1 MPLHAPTIRLCGRH
15 TSSALLALGKRGR
28 LRPRVEM
35 RVTRTRAFAL
45 DSQGESIHRKPTLR
59 TRFRSHALKV
69 QLRFYFRKSRL
80 KCATRYK
87 YDLKLDSFYLLHPP
101 HVTTYTAIETSN
113 NSLRSTVKH
122 AFTEAVTSVLPSD
135 THIELNV
142 TECSNPSLGDYQCNS
157 AMQLFAELKKN
168 GDATFSNP
176 RALAEAIVEAVNN
189 KNGLFASTS
198 VAGPGFINVTFST
211 SHLAQQLAHVVHD
224 AEDGKVTILARQDTL
239 PARKAVVDFSSPNIA
254 KEMHVGHLRSTII
267 GETICR
273 TLESI
278 GVETVRLNHVGDW
291 GTQFGMLLTH
301 LSDKTDADF
310 EIRDLQ
316 AFYKESKLRFDSDE
330 EFKLRSQAAVVKLQA
345 GDEEMIAKWKRIC
358 EVSRQEFE
366 EIYRLLDIK
375 IEERG
380 ESFYNS
386 MIPDVLDELI
396 EKKIAVTN
404 DGALCIFQE
413 KDGPPLIC
421 RKSDG
426 GFNYASTD
434 LAAMRHRIKDVRA
447 DWIIYVTDMGQ
458 SRHFEA
464 VFDAA
469 KRANWLN
476 EGQDSSVRLD
486 HVSFGLVMGE
496 DGKRFRTRS
505 GETVP
510 LKSLL
515 SEAQSRCLDSLQSR
529 ENINMDEDKL
539 QEAARIMGI
548 SAIKYADLHNN
559 RTTNYTFSYDRML
572 DLKGNTAVYLLYT
585 HARISSILDRAGDEV
600 ISSFDEGDLV
610 LTDEK
615 ERRLALAILKLPDTI
630 DSVIQD
636 LLPSRL
642 CDYTYGLCVAFNEF
656 YGACKVI
663 GDEREKQRLI
673 LCHTT
678 ALSLRRAFYILG
690 IEPLYRL

>member
-1 MPLHAPTIRLCGRH
+1 
-15 TSSALLALGKRGR
+15 
-28 LRPRVEM
+28 
-35 RVTRTRAFAL
+35 
-45 DSQGESIHRKPTLR
+45 
-59 TRFRSHALKV
+59 
-69 QLRFYFRKSRL
+69 
-80 KCATRYK
+80 
-87 YDLKLDSFYLLHPP
+87 
-101 HVTTYTAIETSN
+101 
-113 NSLRSTVKH
+113 
-122 AFTEAVTSVLPSD
+122 
-135 THIELNV
+135 
-142 TECSNPSLGDYQCNS
+142 
-157 AMQLFAELKKN
+157 MQLFAELKKN

-316 AFYKESKLRFDSDE
+316 AFYKESKLRFDTDE

-529 ENINMDEDKL
+529 ENNNMDEDKL

-642 CDYTYGLCVAFNEF
+642 CDYTYSLCVAFNEF

-663 GDEREKQRLI
+663 GDEQEKQRLI

>member
-1 MPLHAPTIRLCGRH
+1 M
-15 TSSALLALGKRGR
+15 
-28 LRPRVEM
+28 
-35 RVTRTRAFAL
+35 
-45 DSQGESIHRKPTLR
+45 Q
-59 TRFRSHALKV
+59 
-69 QLRFYFRKSRL
+69 
-80 KCATRYK
+80 
-87 YDLKLDSFYLLHPP
+87 
-101 HVTTYTAIETSN
+101 
-113 NSLRSTVKH
+113 
-122 AFTEAVTSVLPSD
+122 
-135 THIELNV
+135 
-142 TECSNPSLGDYQCNS
+142 QCY
-157 AMQLFAELKKN
+157 ADICRLKKN

-316 AFYKESKLRFDSDE
+316 AFYKESKLRFDTDE

-529 ENINMDEDKL
+529 ENNNMDEDKL

-642 CDYTYGLCVAFNEF
+642 CDYTYSLCVAFNEF

-663 GDEREKQRLI
+663 GDEQEKQRLI

>member
-1 MPLHAPTIRLCGRH
+1 M
-15 TSSALLALGKRGR
+15 
-28 LRPRVEM
+28 
-35 RVTRTRAFAL
+35 
-45 DSQGESIHRKPTLR
+45 
-59 TRFRSHALKV
+59 
-69 QLRFYFRKSRL
+69 
-80 KCATRYK
+80 
-87 YDLKLDSFYLLHPP
+87 
-101 HVTTYTAIETSN
+101 
-113 NSLRSTVKH
+113 
-122 AFTEAVTSVLPSD
+122 
-135 THIELNV
+135 NV

-157 AMQLFAELKKN
+157 AMQIFAELKKN

-211 SHLAQQLAHVVHD
+211 SHLAQQLAHTVHD
-224 AEDGKVTILARQDTL
+224 AEDGKVTILARKDTL

-301 LSDKTDADF
+301 LSDKTDTDF

-345 GDEEMIAKWKRIC
+345 GDEEMTVKWKQIC

-396 EKKIAVTN
+396 QKNIAVTN

-413 KDGPPLIC
+413 KDSPPLIC

-464 VFDAA
+464 IFDAA
-469 KRANWLN
+469 KRADWLN
-476 EGQDSSVRLD
+476 EGQETSVRLD

-505 GETVP
+505 GDTVP

-515 SEAQSRCLDSLQSR
+515 SEAQSRCLESLQSR
-529 ENINMDEDKL
+529 ENNNMDKDKL
-539 QEAARIMGI
+539 EEAARIMGI
-548 SAIKYADLHNN
+548 SAVKYADLHNN

-572 DLKGNTAVYLLYT
+572 DLKGNTAVYFLYT
-585 HARISSILDRAGDEV
+585 HARISSILDRAGDEDF
-600 ISSFDEGDLV
+600 SSFDEDELV

-615 ERRLALAILKLPDTI
+615 ERRLALTILKLPDTI

-642 CDYTYGLCVAFNEF
+642 CDYTYSLCVAFNEF

-663 GDEREKQRLI
+663 GDEREKPRLI
-673 LCHTT
+673 LCHAT

>member
-1 MPLHAPTIRLCGRH
+1 
-15 TSSALLALGKRGR
+15 
-28 LRPRVEM
+28 
-35 RVTRTRAFAL
+35 
-45 DSQGESIHRKPTLR
+45 
-59 TRFRSHALKV
+59 
-69 QLRFYFRKSRL
+69 
-80 KCATRYK
+80 
-87 YDLKLDSFYLLHPP
+87 
-101 HVTTYTAIETSN
+101 
-113 NSLRSTVKH
+113 
-122 AFTEAVTSVLPSD
+122 
-135 THIELNV
+135 
-142 TECSNPSLGDYQCNS
+142 
-157 AMQLFAELKKN
+157 MQLFAELKKN

-316 AFYKESKLRFDSDE
+316 AFYKESKLRFDTDE

-529 ENINMDEDKL
+529 ENNNMDEDKL

-642 CDYTYGLCVAFNEF
+642 CDYTYSLCVAFNEF

>member
-1 MPLHAPTIRLCGRH
+1 M
-15 TSSALLALGKRGR
+15 
-28 LRPRVEM
+28 
-35 RVTRTRAFAL
+35 
-45 DSQGESIHRKPTLR
+45 
-59 TRFRSHALKV
+59 
-69 QLRFYFRKSRL
+69 
-80 KCATRYK
+80 
-87 YDLKLDSFYLLHPP
+87 
-101 HVTTYTAIETSN
+101 
-113 NSLRSTVKH
+113 KH

-135 THIELNV
+135 IHIELNV

-316 AFYKESKLRFDSDE
+316 AFYKESKLRFDTDE

-529 ENINMDEDKL
+529 ENNNMDEDKL

-585 HARISSILDRAGDEV
+585 HARSSSILDRAGDEV

-630 DSVIQD
+630 DSVMQD

-642 CDYTYGLCVAFNEF
+642 CDYTYSLCVAFNEF

-663 GDEREKQRLI
+663 GDEQEKQRLI

>member
-1 MPLHAPTIRLCGRH
+1 M
-15 TSSALLALGKRGR
+15 
-28 LRPRVEM
+28 
-35 RVTRTRAFAL
+35 
-45 DSQGESIHRKPTLR
+45 
-59 TRFRSHALKV
+59 
-69 QLRFYFRKSRL
+69 
-80 KCATRYK
+80 
-87 YDLKLDSFYLLHPP
+87 
-101 HVTTYTAIETSN
+101 
-113 NSLRSTVKH
+113 KH

-135 THIELNV
+135 IHIELNV

-529 ENINMDEDKL
+529 ENNNMDEDKL

-642 CDYTYGLCVAFNEF
+642 CDYTYSLCVAFNEF

-663 GDEREKQRLI
+663 GDEQEKQRLI

>member
-1 MPLHAPTIRLCGRH
+1 
-15 TSSALLALGKRGR
+15 
-28 LRPRVEM
+28 
-35 RVTRTRAFAL
+35 
-45 DSQGESIHRKPTLR
+45 
-59 TRFRSHALKV
+59 
-69 QLRFYFRKSRL
+69 
-80 KCATRYK
+80 
-87 YDLKLDSFYLLHPP
+87 
-101 HVTTYTAIETSN
+101 
-113 NSLRSTVKH
+113 
-122 AFTEAVTSVLPSD
+122 
-135 THIELNV
+135 
-142 TECSNPSLGDYQCNS
+142 
-157 AMQLFAELKKN
+157 MQLFAELKKN

-316 AFYKESKLRFDSDE
+316 AFYKESKLRFDTDE

-529 ENINMDEDKL
+529 ENNNMDEDKL

-642 CDYTYGLCVAFNEF
+642 CDYTYSLCVAFNEF

-663 GDEREKQRLI
+663 GDEREKPRLI
-673 LCHTT
+673 LCHAT

>member
-1 MPLHAPTIRLCGRH
+1 
-15 TSSALLALGKRGR
+15 
-28 LRPRVEM
+28 
-35 RVTRTRAFAL
+35 
-45 DSQGESIHRKPTLR
+45 
-59 TRFRSHALKV
+59 
-69 QLRFYFRKSRL
+69 
-80 KCATRYK
+80 
-87 YDLKLDSFYLLHPP
+87 
-101 HVTTYTAIETSN
+101 
-113 NSLRSTVKH
+113 
-122 AFTEAVTSVLPSD
+122 
-135 THIELNV
+135 
-142 TECSNPSLGDYQCNS
+142 
-157 AMQLFAELKKN
+157 MQIFAELKKN

-211 SHLAQQLAHVVHD
+211 SHLAQQLAHIVHD
-224 AEDGKVTILARQDTL
+224 SEDGKVTILARQDAL

-345 GDEEMIAKWKRIC
+345 GDEEMTAKWKQIC

-396 EKKIAVTN
+396 QKNIAVTN

-413 KDGPPLIC
+413 KDSPPLIC

-464 VFDAA
+464 IFDAA
-469 KRANWLN
+469 KRADWLN
-476 EGQDSSVRLD
+476 EGQETSVRLD

-505 GETVP
+505 GDTVP

-515 SEAQSRCLDSLQSR
+515 SEAQSRCLESLRSR
-529 ENINMDEDKL
+529 ENNNMDEDKL
-539 QEAARIMGI
+539 EEAARIMGI
-548 SAIKYADLHNN
+548 SAVKYADLHNN

-585 HARISSILDRAGDEV
+585 HARISSILDRAGDEDF
-600 ISSFDEGDLV
+600 SSFDEGELV

-615 ERRLALAILKLPDTI
+615 ERRLALTILKLPDTI

-642 CDYTYGLCVAFNEF
+642 CDYTYSLCVAFNEF

-663 GDEREKQRLI
+663 GDEREKPRLI
-673 LCHTT
+673 LCHAT

>member
-1 MPLHAPTIRLCGRH
+1 M
-15 TSSALLALGKRGR
+15 
-28 LRPRVEM
+28 
-35 RVTRTRAFAL
+35 
-45 DSQGESIHRKPTLR
+45 
-59 TRFRSHALKV
+59 
-69 QLRFYFRKSRL
+69 
-80 KCATRYK
+80 
-87 YDLKLDSFYLLHPP
+87 
-101 HVTTYTAIETSN
+101 
-113 NSLRSTVKH
+113 
-122 AFTEAVTSVLPSD
+122 
-135 THIELNV
+135 NV

-157 AMQLFAELKKN
+157 AMQIFAELKKN

-211 SHLAQQLAHVVHD
+211 SHLAQQLAHIVHD
-224 AEDGKVTILARQDTL
+224 SEDGKVTILARQDAL

-345 GDEEMIAKWKRIC
+345 GDEEMTAKWKQIC

-396 EKKIAVTN
+396 QKNIAVTN

-413 KDGPPLIC
+413 KDSPPLIC

-464 VFDAA
+464 IFDAA
-469 KRANWLN
+469 KRADWLN
-476 EGQDSSVRLD
+476 EGQETSVRLD

-505 GETVP
+505 GDTVP

-515 SEAQSRCLDSLQSR
+515 SEAQSRCLESLQSR
-529 ENINMDEDKL
+529 ENNNMDEDKL
-539 QEAARIMGI
+539 EEAARIMGI
-548 SAIKYADLHNN
+548 SAVKYADLHNN

-585 HARISSILDRAGDEV
+585 HARISSILDRAGDEDF
-600 ISSFDEGDLV
+600 SSFDEGELV

-615 ERRLALAILKLPDTI
+615 ERRLALTILKLPDTI

-642 CDYTYGLCVAFNEF
+642 CDYTYSLCVAFNEF

-663 GDEREKQRLI
+663 GDEREKPRLI
-673 LCHTT
+673 LCHAT

>member
-1 MPLHAPTIRLCGRH
+1 
-15 TSSALLALGKRGR
+15 
-28 LRPRVEM
+28 
-35 RVTRTRAFAL
+35 
-45 DSQGESIHRKPTLR
+45 
-59 TRFRSHALKV
+59 
-69 QLRFYFRKSRL
+69 
-80 KCATRYK
+80 
-87 YDLKLDSFYLLHPP
+87 
-101 HVTTYTAIETSN
+101 
-113 NSLRSTVKH
+113 
-122 AFTEAVTSVLPSD
+122 
-135 THIELNV
+135 
-142 TECSNPSLGDYQCNS
+142 
-157 AMQLFAELKKN
+157 
-168 GDATFSNP
+168 
-176 RALAEAIVEAVNN
+176 
-189 KNGLFASTS
+189 
-198 VAGPGFINVTFST
+198 
-211 SHLAQQLAHVVHD
+211 
-224 AEDGKVTILARQDTL
+224 
-239 PARKAVVDFSSPNIA
+239 
-254 KEMHVGHLRSTII
+254 
-267 GETICR
+267 
-273 TLESI
+273 
-278 GVETVRLNHVGDW
+278 
-291 GTQFGMLLTH
+291 MLLTH

-529 ENINMDEDKL
+529 ENNNMDEDKL

-585 HARISSILDRAGDEV
+585 HRSRRCDA
-600 ISSFDEGDLV
+600 LV
-610 LTDEK
+610 TK
-615 ERRLALAILKLPDTI
+615 
-630 DSVIQD
+630 
-636 LLPSRL
+636 
-642 CDYTYGLCVAFNEF
+642 
-656 YGACKVI
+656 
-663 GDEREKQRLI
+663 
-673 LCHTT
+673 
-678 ALSLRRAFYILG
+678 LSLLLTGRFGAHG
-690 IEPLYRL
+690 

>member
-1 MPLHAPTIRLCGRH
+1 M
-15 TSSALLALGKRGR
+15 
-28 LRPRVEM
+28 
-35 RVTRTRAFAL
+35 
-45 DSQGESIHRKPTLR
+45 
-59 TRFRSHALKV
+59 
-69 QLRFYFRKSRL
+69 
-80 KCATRYK
+80 
-87 YDLKLDSFYLLHPP
+87 
-101 HVTTYTAIETSN
+101 
-113 NSLRSTVKH
+113 
-122 AFTEAVTSVLPSD
+122 
-135 THIELNV
+135 NV

-157 AMQLFAELKKN
+157 AMQIFAELKKK

-176 RALAEAIVEAVNN
+176 RALAEAIVEAVNSEN
-189 KNGLFASTS
+189 ALFASTS

-211 SHLAQQLAHVVHD
+211 SHLAQQLGHVVHG

-301 LSDKTDADF
+301 LSDKQDADF

-330 EFKLRSQAAVVKLQA
+330 EFKLRSQAAVVMLQA
-345 GDEEMIAKWKRIC
+345 GDEEMTAKWKHIC

-386 MIPDVLDELI
+386 MIPDVLNELI

-434 LAAMRHRIKDVRA
+434 LAALRHRVKNVCA

-469 KRANWLN
+469 KRAGWLN
-476 EGQDSSVRLD
+476 EGQDSPVRLD

-515 SEAQSRCLDSLQSR
+515 NEAQSRCLESLQSR
-529 ENINMDEDKL
+529 ENNNMDDDKL
-539 QEAARIMGI
+539 EEAARIMGI

-600 ISSFDEGDLV
+600 ISSFDESDLV
-610 LTDEK
+610 LMDEK
-615 ERRLALAILKLPDTI
+615 ERRLALSILKLPDTI

-642 CDYTYGLCVAFNEF
+642 CDYTYSLCVAFNEF

-663 GDEREKQRLI
+663 GDEREKPRLI
-673 LCHTT
+673 LCQAT

>member
-1 MPLHAPTIRLCGRH
+1 
-15 TSSALLALGKRGR
+15 
-28 LRPRVEM
+28 
-35 RVTRTRAFAL
+35 
-45 DSQGESIHRKPTLR
+45 
-59 TRFRSHALKV
+59 
-69 QLRFYFRKSRL
+69 
-80 KCATRYK
+80 
-87 YDLKLDSFYLLHPP
+87 
-101 HVTTYTAIETSN
+101 
-113 NSLRSTVKH
+113 VKH

-135 THIELNV
+135 IHIELNV

-316 AFYKESKLRFDSDE
+316 AFYKESKLRFDTDE

-529 ENINMDEDKL
+529 ENNNMDEDKL

-642 CDYTYGLCVAFNEF
+642 CDYTYSLCVAFNEF

-663 GDEREKQRLI
+663 GDEQEKQRLI

>member
-1 MPLHAPTIRLCGRH
+1 M
-15 TSSALLALGKRGR
+15 
-28 LRPRVEM
+28 
-35 RVTRTRAFAL
+35 
-45 DSQGESIHRKPTLR
+45 
-59 TRFRSHALKV
+59 
-69 QLRFYFRKSRL
+69 
-80 KCATRYK
+80 
-87 YDLKLDSFYLLHPP
+87 
-101 HVTTYTAIETSN
+101 
-113 NSLRSTVKH
+113 
-122 AFTEAVTSVLPSD
+122 
-135 THIELNV
+135 NV

-157 AMQLFAELKKN
+157 AMQIFAELKKN

-211 SHLAQQLAHVVHD
+211 SHLAQQLAHTVHD
-224 AEDGKVTILARQDTL
+224 AEDGKVTILARKDTL

-301 LSDKTDADF
+301 LSDKTDTDF

-345 GDEEMIAKWKRIC
+345 GDEEMTAKWKQIC

-396 EKKIAVTN
+396 QKNIAVTN

-413 KDGPPLIC
+413 KDSPPLIC

-464 VFDAA
+464 IFDAA
-469 KRANWLN
+469 KRADWLN
-476 EGQDSSVRLD
+476 EGQETSVRLD

-505 GETVP
+505 GDTVP

-515 SEAQSRCLDSLQSR
+515 SEAQSRCLESLQSR
-529 ENINMDEDKL
+529 ENNNMDKDKL
-539 QEAARIMGI
+539 EEAARIMGI
-548 SAIKYADLHNN
+548 SAVKYADLHNN

-585 HARISSILDRAGDEV
+585 HARISSILDRAGDDDF
-600 ISSFDEGDLV
+600 SSFDEDELV

-615 ERRLALAILKLPDTI
+615 ERRLALTILKLPDTI

-642 CDYTYGLCVAFNEF
+642 CDYTYSLCVAFNEF

-663 GDEREKQRLI
+663 GDEREKPRLI
-673 LCHTT
+673 LCHAT

>member
-1 MPLHAPTIRLCGRH
+1 M
-15 TSSALLALGKRGR
+15 
-28 LRPRVEM
+28 
-35 RVTRTRAFAL
+35 
-45 DSQGESIHRKPTLR
+45 
-59 TRFRSHALKV
+59 
-69 QLRFYFRKSRL
+69 
-80 KCATRYK
+80 
-87 YDLKLDSFYLLHPP
+87 
-101 HVTTYTAIETSN
+101 
-113 NSLRSTVKH
+113 KH

-135 THIELNV
+135 IHIKLNV

-224 AEDGKVTILARQDTL
+224 AEDGIVTILAREDTL

-316 AFYKESKLRFDSDE
+316 AFYKESKLRFDTDE

-434 LAAMRHRIKDVRA
+434 LAAMRHRIKDVGA

-515 SEAQSRCLDSLQSR
+515 SEAQSRCLESLQSR
-529 ENINMDEDKL
+529 ENNNMDEDKL
-539 QEAARIMGI
+539 EEAARIMGI

-615 ERRLALAILKLPDTI
+615 ERRLALTILKLPDTI

-642 CDYTYGLCVAFNEF
+642 CDYTYSLCVAFNEF
-656 YGACKVI
+656 YGTCKVI
-663 GDEREKQRLI
+663 GDEREKPRLI
-673 LCHTT
+673 LCHAT

>member
-1 MPLHAPTIRLCGRH
+1 M
-15 TSSALLALGKRGR
+15 
-28 LRPRVEM
+28 
-35 RVTRTRAFAL
+35 
-45 DSQGESIHRKPTLR
+45 
-59 TRFRSHALKV
+59 
-69 QLRFYFRKSRL
+69 
-80 KCATRYK
+80 
-87 YDLKLDSFYLLHPP
+87 
-101 HVTTYTAIETSN
+101 
-113 NSLRSTVKH
+113 KH

-135 THIELNV
+135 IHIELNV

-316 AFYKESKLRFDSDE
+316 AFYKESKLRFDTDE

-529 ENINMDEDKL
+529 ENNNMDEDKL

-642 CDYTYGLCVAFNEF
+642 CDYTYSLCVAFNEF

-663 GDEREKQRLI
+663 GDEQEKQRLI

>member
-1 MPLHAPTIRLCGRH
+1 
-15 TSSALLALGKRGR
+15 
-28 LRPRVEM
+28 
-35 RVTRTRAFAL
+35 
-45 DSQGESIHRKPTLR
+45 
-59 TRFRSHALKV
+59 
-69 QLRFYFRKSRL
+69 
-80 KCATRYK
+80 
-87 YDLKLDSFYLLHPP
+87 
-101 HVTTYTAIETSN
+101 
-113 NSLRSTVKH
+113 
-122 AFTEAVTSVLPSD
+122 
-135 THIELNV
+135 
-142 TECSNPSLGDYQCNS
+142 
-157 AMQLFAELKKN
+157 
-168 GDATFSNP
+168 
-176 RALAEAIVEAVNN
+176 
-189 KNGLFASTS
+189 
-198 VAGPGFINVTFST
+198 
-211 SHLAQQLAHVVHD
+211 
-224 AEDGKVTILARQDTL
+224 
-239 PARKAVVDFSSPNIA
+239 
-254 KEMHVGHLRSTII
+254 
-267 GETICR
+267 
-273 TLESI
+273 
-278 GVETVRLNHVGDW
+278 
-291 GTQFGMLLTH
+291 
-301 LSDKTDADF
+301 
-310 EIRDLQ
+310 
-316 AFYKESKLRFDSDE
+316 
-330 EFKLRSQAAVVKLQA
+330 
-345 GDEEMIAKWKRIC
+345 MIAKWKRIC

-396 EKKIAVTN
+396 QKNIAVTN

-413 KDGPPLIC
+413 KDSPPLIC

-464 VFDAA
+464 IFDAA
-469 KRANWLN
+469 KRADWLN
-476 EGQDSSVRLD
+476 EGQETSVRLD

-529 ENINMDEDKL
+529 ENNNMDEEKL

-585 HARISSILDRAGDEV
+585 HARISSILDRAGDEDF
-600 ISSFDEGDLV
+600 SSFDEDELV

-642 CDYTYGLCVAFNEF
+642 CDYTYSLCVAFNEF

>member
-1 MPLHAPTIRLCGRH
+1 
-15 TSSALLALGKRGR
+15 
-28 LRPRVEM
+28 
-35 RVTRTRAFAL
+35 
-45 DSQGESIHRKPTLR
+45 
-59 TRFRSHALKV
+59 
-69 QLRFYFRKSRL
+69 
-80 KCATRYK
+80 
-87 YDLKLDSFYLLHPP
+87 
-101 HVTTYTAIETSN
+101 
-113 NSLRSTVKH
+113 VKH

-135 THIELNV
+135 IHIELNV

-345 GDEEMIAKWKRIC
+345 GDEEMTAKWKQIC

-396 EKKIAVTN
+396 QKNIAVTN

-413 KDGPPLIC
+413 KDSPPLIC

-464 VFDAA
+464 IFDAA
-469 KRANWLN
+469 KRADWLN
-476 EGQDSSVRLD
+476 EGQETSVRLD

-505 GETVP
+505 GDTVP

-515 SEAQSRCLDSLQSR
+515 SEAQSRCLESLQSR
-529 ENINMDEDKL
+529 ENNNMDKDKL
-539 QEAARIMGI
+539 EEAARIMGI
-548 SAIKYADLHNN
+548 SAVKYADLHNN

-585 HARISSILDRAGDEV
+585 HARISSILDRAGDEDF
-600 ISSFDEGDLV
+600 SSFDEDELV

-615 ERRLALAILKLPDTI
+615 ERRLALTILKLPDTI

-642 CDYTYGLCVAFNEF
+642 CDYTYSLCVAFNEF

-663 GDEREKQRLI
+663 GDEREKPRLI
-673 LCHTT
+673 LCHAT

>member
-1 MPLHAPTIRLCGRH
+1 M
-15 TSSALLALGKRGR
+15 
-28 LRPRVEM
+28 
-35 RVTRTRAFAL
+35 
-45 DSQGESIHRKPTLR
+45 
-59 TRFRSHALKV
+59 
-69 QLRFYFRKSRL
+69 
-80 KCATRYK
+80 
-87 YDLKLDSFYLLHPP
+87 
-101 HVTTYTAIETSN
+101 
-113 NSLRSTVKH
+113 
-122 AFTEAVTSVLPSD
+122 
-135 THIELNV
+135 NV

-157 AMQLFAELKKN
+157 AMQIFAELKKN

-211 SHLAQQLAHVVHD
+211 SHLAQQLAHIVHD
-224 AEDGKVTILARQDTL
+224 SEDGKVTILARQDAL

-345 GDEEMIAKWKRIC
+345 GDEEMTAKWKQIC

-396 EKKIAVTN
+396 QKNIAVTN
-404 DGALCIFQE
+404 DGALCIYQE
-413 KDGPPLIC
+413 KDSPPLIC

-464 VFDAA
+464 IFDAA
-469 KRANWLN
+469 KRADWLN
-476 EGQDSSVRLD
+476 EGQETSVRLD

-505 GETVP
+505 GDTVP

-515 SEAQSRCLDSLQSR
+515 SEAQSRCLESLQSR
-529 ENINMDEDKL
+529 ENNNMDEDKL
-539 QEAARIMGI
+539 EEAARIMGI
-548 SAIKYADLHNN
+548 SAVKYADLHNN

-585 HARISSILDRAGDEV
+585 HARISSILDRAGDEDF
-600 ISSFDEGDLV
+600 SSFDEGELV

-615 ERRLALAILKLPDTI
+615 ERRLALTILKLPDTI

-642 CDYTYGLCVAFNEF
+642 CDYTYSLCVAFNEF

-663 GDEREKQRLI
+663 GDEREKPRLI
-673 LCHTT
+673 LCHAT

>member
-1 MPLHAPTIRLCGRH
+1 M
-15 TSSALLALGKRGR
+15 
-28 LRPRVEM
+28 
-35 RVTRTRAFAL
+35 
-45 DSQGESIHRKPTLR
+45 
-59 TRFRSHALKV
+59 
-69 QLRFYFRKSRL
+69 
-80 KCATRYK
+80 
-87 YDLKLDSFYLLHPP
+87 
-101 HVTTYTAIETSN
+101 
-113 NSLRSTVKH
+113 KH

-135 THIELNV
+135 IHIELNV

-476 EGQDSSVRLD
+476 EGQDSFVRLD

-529 ENINMDEDKL
+529 ENNNMDEDKL

-642 CDYTYGLCVAFNEF
+642 CDYTYSLCVAFNEF

-663 GDEREKQRLI
+663 GDEQEKQRLI

>member
-1 MPLHAPTIRLCGRH
+1 M
-15 TSSALLALGKRGR
+15 
-28 LRPRVEM
+28 
-35 RVTRTRAFAL
+35 
-45 DSQGESIHRKPTLR
+45 
-59 TRFRSHALKV
+59 
-69 QLRFYFRKSRL
+69 
-80 KCATRYK
+80 
-87 YDLKLDSFYLLHPP
+87 
-101 HVTTYTAIETSN
+101 
-113 NSLRSTVKH
+113 
-122 AFTEAVTSVLPSD
+122 
-135 THIELNV
+135 NV

-211 SHLAQQLAHVVHD
+211 SHLAQQLAHTVHD
-224 AEDGKVTILARQDTL
+224 AEDGKVTILARKDTL

-301 LSDKTDADF
+301 LSDKTDTDF

-345 GDEEMIAKWKRIC
+345 GDEEMTAKWKQIC

-396 EKKIAVTN
+396 QKNIAVTN

-413 KDGPPLIC
+413 KDSPPLIC

-464 VFDAA
+464 IFDAA
-469 KRANWLN
+469 KRADWLN
-476 EGQDSSVRLD
+476 EGQETSVRLD

-505 GETVP
+505 GDTVP

-515 SEAQSRCLDSLQSR
+515 SEAQSRCLESLQSR
-529 ENINMDEDKL
+529 ENNNMDKDKL
-539 QEAARIMGI
+539 EEAARIMGI
-548 SAIKYADLHNN
+548 SAVKYADLHNN

-585 HARISSILDRAGDEV
+585 HARISSILDRAGDEDF
-600 ISSFDEGDLV
+600 SSFDEDELV

-615 ERRLALAILKLPDTI
+615 ERRLALTILKLPDTI

-642 CDYTYGLCVAFNEF
+642 CDYTYSLCVAFNEF

-663 GDEREKQRLI
+663 GDEREKPRLI
-673 LCHTT
+673 LCHAT

>member
-1 MPLHAPTIRLCGRH
+1 
-15 TSSALLALGKRGR
+15 
-28 LRPRVEM
+28 
-35 RVTRTRAFAL
+35 
-45 DSQGESIHRKPTLR
+45 
-59 TRFRSHALKV
+59 
-69 QLRFYFRKSRL
+69 
-80 KCATRYK
+80 
-87 YDLKLDSFYLLHPP
+87 
-101 HVTTYTAIETSN
+101 
-113 NSLRSTVKH
+113 VKH

-135 THIELNV
+135 IHIDLNV

-529 ENINMDEDKL
+529 ENNNMDEEKL

-642 CDYTYGLCVAFNEF
+642 CDYTYSLCVAFNEF

>member
-1 MPLHAPTIRLCGRH
+1 M
-15 TSSALLALGKRGR
+15 
-28 LRPRVEM
+28 
-35 RVTRTRAFAL
+35 
-45 DSQGESIHRKPTLR
+45 
-59 TRFRSHALKV
+59 
-69 QLRFYFRKSRL
+69 
-80 KCATRYK
+80 
-87 YDLKLDSFYLLHPP
+87 
-101 HVTTYTAIETSN
+101 
-113 NSLRSTVKH
+113 
-122 AFTEAVTSVLPSD
+122 
-135 THIELNV
+135 NV

-157 AMQLFAELKKN
+157 AMQIFAELKKN

-211 SHLAQQLAHVVHD
+211 SHLAQQLAHTVHD
-224 AEDGKVTILARQDTL
+224 AEDGKVTILARKDTL

-301 LSDKTDADF
+301 LSDKTDTDF

-345 GDEEMIAKWKRIC
+345 GDEEMTVKWKQIC

-396 EKKIAVTN
+396 QKNIAVTN

-413 KDGPPLIC
+413 KDSPPLIC

-464 VFDAA
+464 IFDAA
-469 KRANWLN
+469 KRADWLN
-476 EGQDSSVRLD
+476 EGQETSVRLD

-505 GETVP
+505 GDTVP

-515 SEAQSRCLDSLQSR
+515 SEAQSRCLESLQSR
-529 ENINMDEDKL
+529 ENNNMDKDKL
-539 QEAARIMGI
+539 EEAARIMGI
-548 SAIKYADLHNN
+548 SAVKYADLHNN

-585 HARISSILDRAGDEV
+585 HARISSILDRAGDDDF
-600 ISSFDEGDLV
+600 SSFDEDELV

-615 ERRLALAILKLPDTI
+615 ERRLALTILKLPDTI

-642 CDYTYGLCVAFNEF
+642 CDYTYSLCVAFNEF

-663 GDEREKQRLI
+663 GDEREKPRLI
-673 LCHTT
+673 LCHAT

>member
-1 MPLHAPTIRLCGRH
+1 
-15 TSSALLALGKRGR
+15 
-28 LRPRVEM
+28 
-35 RVTRTRAFAL
+35 
-45 DSQGESIHRKPTLR
+45 
-59 TRFRSHALKV
+59 
-69 QLRFYFRKSRL
+69 
-80 KCATRYK
+80 
-87 YDLKLDSFYLLHPP
+87 
-101 HVTTYTAIETSN
+101 
-113 NSLRSTVKH
+113 
-122 AFTEAVTSVLPSD
+122 
-135 THIELNV
+135 
-142 TECSNPSLGDYQCNS
+142 
-157 AMQLFAELKKN
+157 MQLFAELKKN

-529 ENINMDEDKL
+529 ENNNMDEDKL

-642 CDYTYGLCVAFNEF
+642 CDYTYSLCVAFNEF

-663 GDEREKQRLI
+663 GDEQEKQRLI

>member
-1 MPLHAPTIRLCGRH
+1 M
-15 TSSALLALGKRGR
+15 
-28 LRPRVEM
+28 
-35 RVTRTRAFAL
+35 
-45 DSQGESIHRKPTLR
+45 
-59 TRFRSHALKV
+59 
-69 QLRFYFRKSRL
+69 
-80 KCATRYK
+80 
-87 YDLKLDSFYLLHPP
+87 
-101 HVTTYTAIETSN
+101 
-113 NSLRSTVKH
+113 KH

-135 THIELNV
+135 IHIELNV

-464 VFDAA
+464 IFDAA
-469 KRANWLN
+469 KRADWLN
-476 EGQDSSVRLD
+476 EGQETSVRLD

-529 ENINMDEDKL
+529 ENNNMDEDKL

-642 CDYTYGLCVAFNEF
+642 CDYTYSLCVAFNEF

-663 GDEREKQRLI
+663 GDEQEKQRLI

>member
-1 MPLHAPTIRLCGRH
+1 M
-15 TSSALLALGKRGR
+15 S
-28 LRPRVEM
+28 
-35 RVTRTRAFAL
+35 
-45 DSQGESIHRKPTLR
+45 
-59 TRFRSHALKV
+59 
-69 QLRFYFRKSRL
+69 
-80 KCATRYK
+80 
-87 YDLKLDSFYLLHPP
+87 
-101 HVTTYTAIETSN
+101 
-113 NSLRSTVKH
+113 
-122 AFTEAVTSVLPSD
+122 
-135 THIELNV
+135 V

-157 AMQLFAELKKN
+157 AMQIFAELKKK

-224 AEDGKVTILARQDTL
+224 AEDGKATILARQDTL

-330 EFKLRSQAAVVKLQA
+330 EFKLRSQAAVVMLQA
-345 GDEEMIAKWKRIC
+345 GDEEMTAKWKHIC

-515 SEAQSRCLDSLQSR
+515 NEAQSRCLESLQSR
-529 ENINMDEDKL
+529 ENNNMDEDKL
-539 QEAARIMGI
+539 EEAARIMGI

-642 CDYTYGLCVAFNEF
+642 CDYTYSLCVAFNEF
-656 YGACKVI
+656 YGTCKVI
-663 GDEREKQRLI
+663 GDEREKPRLI
-673 LCHTT
+673 LCHAT

>member
-1 MPLHAPTIRLCGRH
+1 M
-15 TSSALLALGKRGR
+15 
-28 LRPRVEM
+28 
-35 RVTRTRAFAL
+35 
-45 DSQGESIHRKPTLR
+45 
-59 TRFRSHALKV
+59 
-69 QLRFYFRKSRL
+69 
-80 KCATRYK
+80 
-87 YDLKLDSFYLLHPP
+87 
-101 HVTTYTAIETSN
+101 
-113 NSLRSTVKH
+113 
-122 AFTEAVTSVLPSD
+122 
-135 THIELNV
+135 NV

-157 AMQLFAELKKN
+157 AMQIFAELKKN

-211 SHLAQQLAHVVHD
+211 SHLAQQLAHTVHD
-224 AEDGKVTILARQDTL
+224 AEDGKVTILARKDTL

-301 LSDKTDADF
+301 LSDKTDTDF

-345 GDEEMIAKWKRIC
+345 GDEEMTVKWKQIC

-396 EKKIAVTN
+396 QKNIAVTN

-413 KDGPPLIC
+413 KDSPPLIC

-464 VFDAA
+464 IFDAA
-469 KRANWLN
+469 KRADWLN
-476 EGQDSSVRLD
+476 EGQETSVRLD

-505 GETVP
+505 GDTVP

-515 SEAQSRCLDSLQSR
+515 SEAQSRCLESLQSR
-529 ENINMDEDKL
+529 ENNNMDKDKL
-539 QEAARIMGI
+539 EEAARIMGI
-548 SAIKYADLHNN
+548 SAVKYADLHNN

-585 HARISSILDRAGDEV
+585 HARISSILDRAGDEDF
-600 ISSFDEGDLV
+600 SSFDEDELV

-615 ERRLALAILKLPDTI
+615 ERRLALTILKLPDTI

-642 CDYTYGLCVAFNEF
+642 CDYTYSLCVAFNEF

-663 GDEREKQRLI
+663 GDEREKPRLI
-673 LCHTT
+673 LCHAT

>member
-1 MPLHAPTIRLCGRH
+1 M
-15 TSSALLALGKRGR
+15 
-28 LRPRVEM
+28 
-35 RVTRTRAFAL
+35 
-45 DSQGESIHRKPTLR
+45 
-59 TRFRSHALKV
+59 
-69 QLRFYFRKSRL
+69 
-80 KCATRYK
+80 
-87 YDLKLDSFYLLHPP
+87 
-101 HVTTYTAIETSN
+101 
-113 NSLRSTVKH
+113 KH

-135 THIELNV
+135 IHIKLNV

-316 AFYKESKLRFDSDE
+316 AFYKESKLRFDTDE

-396 EKKIAVTN
+396 EKKIAVRN

-469 KRANWLN
+469 KRADWLN

-515 SEAQSRCLDSLQSR
+515 SEAQSRCLESLQSR
-529 ENINMDEDKL
+529 ENNNMDEDKL
-539 QEAARIMGI
+539 EEAARIMGI

-615 ERRLALAILKLPDTI
+615 ERRLALTILKLPDTI

-642 CDYTYGLCVAFNEF
+642 CDYTYSLCVAFNEF
-656 YGACKVI
+656 YGTCKVI
-663 GDEREKQRLI
+663 GDEREKPRLI
-673 LCHTT
+673 LCHAT

>member
-1 MPLHAPTIRLCGRH
+1 
-15 TSSALLALGKRGR
+15 
-28 LRPRVEM
+28 
-35 RVTRTRAFAL
+35 
-45 DSQGESIHRKPTLR
+45 
-59 TRFRSHALKV
+59 
-69 QLRFYFRKSRL
+69 
-80 KCATRYK
+80 
-87 YDLKLDSFYLLHPP
+87 
-101 HVTTYTAIETSN
+101 
-113 NSLRSTVKH
+113 
-122 AFTEAVTSVLPSD
+122 
-135 THIELNV
+135 
-142 TECSNPSLGDYQCNS
+142 
-157 AMQLFAELKKN
+157 
-168 GDATFSNP
+168 
-176 RALAEAIVEAVNN
+176 
-189 KNGLFASTS
+189 
-198 VAGPGFINVTFST
+198 
-211 SHLAQQLAHVVHD
+211 
-224 AEDGKVTILARQDTL
+224 
-239 PARKAVVDFSSPNIA
+239 
-254 KEMHVGHLRSTII
+254 
-267 GETICR
+267 
-273 TLESI
+273 
-278 GVETVRLNHVGDW
+278 
-291 GTQFGMLLTH
+291 
-301 LSDKTDADF
+301 
-310 EIRDLQ
+310 
-316 AFYKESKLRFDSDE
+316 
-330 EFKLRSQAAVVKLQA
+330 
-345 GDEEMIAKWKRIC
+345 MIAKWKRIC

-529 ENINMDEDKL
+529 ENNNMDEDKL

-642 CDYTYGLCVAFNEF
+642 CDYTYSLCVAFNEF

-663 GDEREKQRLI
+663 GDEQEKQRLI

>member
-1 MPLHAPTIRLCGRH
+1 
-15 TSSALLALGKRGR
+15 
-28 LRPRVEM
+28 
-35 RVTRTRAFAL
+35 
-45 DSQGESIHRKPTLR
+45 
-59 TRFRSHALKV
+59 
-69 QLRFYFRKSRL
+69 
-80 KCATRYK
+80 
-87 YDLKLDSFYLLHPP
+87 
-101 HVTTYTAIETSN
+101 
-113 NSLRSTVKH
+113 
-122 AFTEAVTSVLPSD
+122 
-135 THIELNV
+135 
-142 TECSNPSLGDYQCNS
+142 
-157 AMQLFAELKKN
+157 
-168 GDATFSNP
+168 
-176 RALAEAIVEAVNN
+176 
-189 KNGLFASTS
+189 
-198 VAGPGFINVTFST
+198 
-211 SHLAQQLAHVVHD
+211 
-224 AEDGKVTILARQDTL
+224 VTILARKDTL

-301 LSDKTDADF
+301 LSDKTDTDF

-345 GDEEMIAKWKRIC
+345 GDEEMTVKWKQIC

-396 EKKIAVTN
+396 QKNIAVTN

-413 KDGPPLIC
+413 KDSPPLIC

-464 VFDAA
+464 IFDAA
-469 KRANWLN
+469 KRADWLN
-476 EGQDSSVRLD
+476 EGQETSVRLD

-505 GETVP
+505 GDTVP

-515 SEAQSRCLDSLQSR
+515 SEAQSRCLESLQSR
-529 ENINMDEDKL
+529 ENNNMDKDKL
-539 QEAARIMGI
+539 EEAARIMGI
-548 SAIKYADLHNN
+548 SAVKYADLHNN

-585 HARISSILDRAGDEV
+585 HARISSILDRAGDEDF
-600 ISSFDEGDLV
+600 SSFDEDELV

-615 ERRLALAILKLPDTI
+615 ERRLALTILKLPDTI

-642 CDYTYGLCVAFNEF
+642 CDYTYSLCVAFNEF

-663 GDEREKQRLI
+663 GDEREKPRLI
-673 LCHTT
+673 LCHAT

>member
-1 MPLHAPTIRLCGRH
+1 M
-15 TSSALLALGKRGR
+15 S
-28 LRPRVEM
+28 
-35 RVTRTRAFAL
+35 
-45 DSQGESIHRKPTLR
+45 
-59 TRFRSHALKV
+59 
-69 QLRFYFRKSRL
+69 
-80 KCATRYK
+80 
-87 YDLKLDSFYLLHPP
+87 
-101 HVTTYTAIETSN
+101 
-113 NSLRSTVKH
+113 
-122 AFTEAVTSVLPSD
+122 
-135 THIELNV
+135 V

-157 AMQLFAELKKN
+157 AMQIFAELKKK

-224 AEDGKVTILARQDTL
+224 AEDGKATILARQDTL
-239 PARKAVVDFSSPNIA
+239 PACKAVVDFSSPNIA

-386 MIPDVLDELI
+386 MIPDVLNELI

-434 LAAMRHRIKDVRA
+434 LAALRHRIKNVCA

-469 KRANWLN
+469 KRAGWLN
-476 EGQDSSVRLD
+476 EGQDSPVRLD

-515 SEAQSRCLDSLQSR
+515 NEAQSRCLESLQSR
-529 ENINMDEDKL
+529 ENNNMDDDKL
-539 QEAARIMGI
+539 EEAARIMGI

-600 ISSFDEGDLV
+600 ISSFDESDLV
-610 LTDEK
+610 LMDEK
-615 ERRLALAILKLPDTI
+615 ERRLALSILKLPDTI

-642 CDYTYGLCVAFNEF
+642 CDYTYSLCVAFNEF

-663 GDEREKQRLI
+663 GDEREKPRLI
-673 LCHTT
+673 LCQAT

>member
-1 MPLHAPTIRLCGRH
+1 M
-15 TSSALLALGKRGR
+15 S
-28 LRPRVEM
+28 
-35 RVTRTRAFAL
+35 
-45 DSQGESIHRKPTLR
+45 
-59 TRFRSHALKV
+59 
-69 QLRFYFRKSRL
+69 
-80 KCATRYK
+80 
-87 YDLKLDSFYLLHPP
+87 
-101 HVTTYTAIETSN
+101 
-113 NSLRSTVKH
+113 
-122 AFTEAVTSVLPSD
+122 
-135 THIELNV
+135 V

-157 AMQLFAELKKN
+157 AMQIFAELKKK

-224 AEDGKVTILARQDTL
+224 AEDGKATILARQDTL

-301 LSDKTDADF
+301 LSDKQDADF

-330 EFKLRSQAAVVKLQA
+330 EFKLRSQAAVVMLQA
-345 GDEEMIAKWKRIC
+345 GDEEMTAKWKHIC

-529 ENINMDEDKL
+529 ENNNMDEEKL

-600 ISSFDEGDLV
+600 ISSFDESDLV
-610 LTDEK
+610 LMDEK
-615 ERRLALAILKLPDTI
+615 ERRLALSILKLPDTI

-642 CDYTYGLCVAFNEF
+642 CDYTYSLCVAFNEF

-663 GDEREKQRLI
+663 GDEREKSRLI
-673 LCHTT
+673 LCQAT

>member
-1 MPLHAPTIRLCGRH
+1 M
-15 TSSALLALGKRGR
+15 
-28 LRPRVEM
+28 
-35 RVTRTRAFAL
+35 
-45 DSQGESIHRKPTLR
+45 
-59 TRFRSHALKV
+59 
-69 QLRFYFRKSRL
+69 
-80 KCATRYK
+80 
-87 YDLKLDSFYLLHPP
+87 
-101 HVTTYTAIETSN
+101 
-113 NSLRSTVKH
+113 
-122 AFTEAVTSVLPSD
+122 
-135 THIELNV
+135 NV

-157 AMQLFAELKKN
+157 AMQIFAELKKN

-211 SHLAQQLAHVVHD
+211 SHLAQQLAHTVHD
-224 AEDGKVTILARQDTL
+224 AEDGKVTILARKDTL

-301 LSDKTDADF
+301 LSDKTDTDF

-345 GDEEMIAKWKRIC
+345 GDEEMTAKWKQIC

-396 EKKIAVTN
+396 QKNIAVTN

-413 KDGPPLIC
+413 KDSPPLIC

-464 VFDAA
+464 IFDAA
-469 KRANWLN
+469 KRADWLN
-476 EGQDSSVRLD
+476 EGQETSVRLD

-505 GETVP
+505 GDTVP

-515 SEAQSRCLDSLQSR
+515 SEAQSRCLESLQSR
-529 ENINMDEDKL
+529 ENNNMDKDKL
-539 QEAARIMGI
+539 EEAARIMGI
-548 SAIKYADLHNN
+548 SAVKYADLHNN

-585 HARISSILDRAGDEV
+585 HARISSILDRAGDEDF
-600 ISSFDEGDLV
+600 SSFDEDELV

-615 ERRLALAILKLPDTI
+615 ERRLALTILKLPDTI

-642 CDYTYGLCVAFNEF
+642 CDYTYSLCVAFNEF

-663 GDEREKQRLI
+663 GDEREKPRLI
-673 LCHTT
+673 LCHAT

>member
-1 MPLHAPTIRLCGRH
+1 VET
-15 TSSALLALGKRGR
+15 
-28 LRPRVEM
+28 RVNK
-35 RVTRTRAFAL
+35 TRTRAFAHNP
-45 DSQGESIHRKPTLR
+45 QGEPIHWKSA
-59 TRFRSHALKV
+59 FH
-69 QLRFYFRKSRL
+69 SRL
-80 KCATRYK
+80 RSSRTEAATPSFLLLFNSAYFYAVARQR
-87 YDLKLDSFYLLHPP
+87 KLVKQHFFSISHIPP
-101 HVTTYTAIETSN
+101 HTIDYTAVETSN
-113 NSLRSTVKH
+113 KSLRSTVKR
-122 AFTEAVTSVLPSD
+122 AFAEAITLVLPPD
-135 THIELNV
+135 THVEMNI
-142 TECSNPSLGDYQCNS
+142 TECANPTLGDYQCNS
-157 AMQLFAELKKN
+157 AMQIFAQLKKN
-168 GDATFSNP
+168 GDVTYSNP
-176 RALAEAIVEAVNN
+176 RSLAEAIVEAVNN

-211 SHLAQQLAHVVHD
+211 SHLAQQLTKVVHN
-224 AEDGKVTILARQDTL
+224 AEDGKVTILASPDSL

-301 LSDKTDADF
+301 LSDKEEADF

-330 EFKLRSQAAVVKLQA
+330 EFKHRSQAAVVKLQA
-345 GDEEMIAKWKRIC
+345 GDEETTAKWKHIC

-366 EIYRLLDIK
+366 EIYRLLDIQ

-386 MIPDVLDELI
+386 MIPDVLDELV
-396 EKKIAVTN
+396 EKKIAVMN

-469 KRANWLN
+469 KRADWLN
-476 EGQDSSVRLD
+476 EGSEASVRLD

-505 GETVP
+505 GETIP

-515 SEAQSRCLDSLQSR
+515 SEAQSRCLESLNSR
-529 ENINMDEDKL
+529 ENNVIAADQLE
-539 QEAARIMGI
+539 EAARIMGLG
-548 SAIKYADLHNN
+548 AVKYADLQNN

-585 HARISSILDRAGDEV
+585 HARISSILDRANGDGV
-600 ISSFDEGDLV
+600 ISSFDEDDLV

-615 ERRLALAILKLPDTI
+615 ERRLALSILKLPDTI

-642 CDYTYGLCVAFNEF
+642 CDYTYNLCVAFNEF

-663 GDEREKQRLI
+663 GDEREKPRLI
-673 LCHTT
+673 LCHAT

>member
-1 MPLHAPTIRLCGRH
+1 
-15 TSSALLALGKRGR
+15 
-28 LRPRVEM
+28 
-35 RVTRTRAFAL
+35 
-45 DSQGESIHRKPTLR
+45 
-59 TRFRSHALKV
+59 
-69 QLRFYFRKSRL
+69 
-80 KCATRYK
+80 
-87 YDLKLDSFYLLHPP
+87 
-101 HVTTYTAIETSN
+101 
-113 NSLRSTVKH
+113 
-122 AFTEAVTSVLPSD
+122 
-135 THIELNV
+135 
-142 TECSNPSLGDYQCNS
+142 
-157 AMQLFAELKKN
+157 MQIFAELKKN
-168 GDATFSNP
+168 GDTTFSNP
-176 RALAEAIVEAVNN
+176 RALAEAIVGAVDN
-189 KNGLFASTS
+189 KNDMFASTS

-211 SHLAQQLAHVVHD
+211 SHLAQQLALVVHD
-224 AEDGKVTILARQDTL
+224 AEDGKVSILANPDSL

-301 LSDKTDADF
+301 LSDKTGADF

-316 AFYKESKLRFDSDE
+316 AFYKESKVRFDNDE

-345 GDEEMIAKWKRIC
+345 GDEEMRAKWKHIC

-366 EIYRLLDIK
+366 EIYHLLDIQ

-386 MIPDVLDELI
+386 MIPDVLDELV
-396 EKKIAVTN
+396 EKKIAVMN
-404 DGALCIFQE
+404 DGALCIFQA
-413 KDGPPLIC
+413 KDAPPLIC

-426 GFNYASTD
+426 AFNYASTD

-469 KRANWLN
+469 KRADWLN
-476 EGQDSSVRLD
+476 EGRESSVRLD

-505 GETVP
+505 GETIP

-515 SEAQSRCLDSLQSR
+515 SEAQSRCLESLQSR
-529 ENINMDEDKL
+529 EIKNIDEDQL
-539 QEAARIMGI
+539 EVAARIMGI
-548 SAIKYADLHNN
+548 SAVKYADLQNN

-585 HARISSILDRAGDEV
+585 HARISSILDRAAGGV
-600 ISSFDEGDLV
+600 ISSFEADELV

-615 ERRLALAILKLPDTI
+615 ERRLALTILKLPDTI
-630 DSVIQD
+630 EAVIQD

-642 CDYTYGLCVAFNEF
+642 CDYTYSLCVAFNEF

-663 GDEREKQRLI
+663 GDKREKPRRI
-673 LCHTT
+673 LCYAT

>member
-1 MPLHAPTIRLCGRH
+1 
-15 TSSALLALGKRGR
+15 
-28 LRPRVEM
+28 
-35 RVTRTRAFAL
+35 
-45 DSQGESIHRKPTLR
+45 
-59 TRFRSHALKV
+59 
-69 QLRFYFRKSRL
+69 
-80 KCATRYK
+80 
-87 YDLKLDSFYLLHPP
+87 
-101 HVTTYTAIETSN
+101 
-113 NSLRSTVKH
+113 
-122 AFTEAVTSVLPSD
+122 
-135 THIELNV
+135 
-142 TECSNPSLGDYQCNS
+142 
-157 AMQLFAELKKN
+157 MQIFAELKKN

-211 SHLAQQLAHVVHD
+211 SHLAQQLAHIVHD
-224 AEDGKVTILARQDTL
+224 SEDGKVTILARQDAL

-345 GDEEMIAKWKRIC
+345 GDEEMTAKWKQIC

-396 EKKIAVTN
+396 QKNIAVTN

-413 KDGPPLIC
+413 KDSPPLIC

-464 VFDAA
+464 IFDAA
-469 KRANWLN
+469 KRADWLN
-476 EGQDSSVRLD
+476 EGQETSVRLD

-505 GETVP
+505 GDTVP

-515 SEAQSRCLDSLQSR
+515 SEAQSRCLESLQSR
-529 ENINMDEDKL
+529 ENNNMDEDKL
-539 QEAARIMGI
+539 EEAARIMGI
-548 SAIKYADLHNN
+548 SAVKYADLHNN

-585 HARISSILDRAGDEV
+585 HARISSILDRAGDEDF
-600 ISSFDEGDLV
+600 SSFDEGELV

-615 ERRLALAILKLPDTI
+615 ERRLALTILKLPDTI

-642 CDYTYGLCVAFNEF
+642 CDYTYSLCVAFNEF

-663 GDEREKQRLI
+663 GDEREKPRLI
-673 LCHTT
+673 LCHAT

>member
-1 MPLHAPTIRLCGRH
+1 M
-15 TSSALLALGKRGR
+15 S
-28 LRPRVEM
+28 
-35 RVTRTRAFAL
+35 
-45 DSQGESIHRKPTLR
+45 
-59 TRFRSHALKV
+59 
-69 QLRFYFRKSRL
+69 
-80 KCATRYK
+80 
-87 YDLKLDSFYLLHPP
+87 
-101 HVTTYTAIETSN
+101 
-113 NSLRSTVKH
+113 
-122 AFTEAVTSVLPSD
+122 
-135 THIELNV
+135 V

-476 EGQDSSVRLD
+476 EGQDSFVRLD

-529 ENINMDEDKL
+529 ENNNMDEDKL

-642 CDYTYGLCVAFNEF
+642 CDYTYSLCVAFNEF
-656 YGACKVI
+656 YGTCKVI
-663 GDEREKQRLI
+663 GDEREKPRLI
-673 LCHTT
+673 LCHAT